1 MSVITK
7 AVRTTLVQNLWDDAL
22 AIASSLNRL
31 GVAFDLTFAEA
42 DLPHLRAKTNHG
54 SRVLVEVWPTSEGD
68 SWHIH
73 GVGVPIQVLPVASN
87 PRDVANSISRLINN
101 ITA

>member
-31 GVAFDLTFAEA
+31 GVAFDLTFTEA

-54 SRVLVEVWPTSEGD
+54 SRVLVEVWPKTSTD
-68 SWHIH
+68 AWHIY
-73 GVGVPIQVLPVASN
+73 GVGVPLRVLPMASN
-87 PRDVANSISRLINN
+87 PRDVATAISRLIND